1 MKILE
6 SLFRNTF
13 WELISTFIYILMFKN
28 NNYRK
33 TEGNTRVVSRNG
45 YENLTIIF
53 RNGYIHPF

>member
-1 MKILE
+1 
-6 SLFRNTF
+6 
-13 WELISTFIYILMFKN
+13 MFKN